1 MGWCFTFVSSSF
13 LDCEV
18 LWTSG
23 ESFVIIFLS
32 FLFMVF
38 WSLKVF
44 SFHYFLCEY
53 VHLCEYVQVRLRF
66 SWFSFFLP
74 ILFFLLGNISI
85 VLSVFKS
92 APRISGLSD
101 RCRGFCFVSVCPRP
115 CLSYR
120 FTPRV
125 FHKVVLTAESAEFPS
140 HNSNRTASDVCVK
153 SLRFEIAKWI
163 AKVFVKY
170 RHYWLE

>member
-1 MGWCFTFVSSSF
+1 VGWCFTFVSSSF

-18 LWTSG
+18 LWISR
-23 ESFVIIFLS
+23 ESFCDYFSFLS
-32 FLFMVF
+32 FDSVLISESFFIPLF
-38 WSLKVF
+38 SLWVCTSASTF
-44 SFHYFLCEY
+44 FLI
-53 VHLCEYVQVRLRF
+53 
-66 SWFSFFLP
+66 SFFLP

-85 VLSVFKS
+85 VLSVFNS
-92 APRISGLSD
+92 APRISALSD

-125 FHKVVLTAESAEFPS
+125 FHKVVLSPNCRVSKS
-140 HNSNRTASDVCVK
+140 HRKCASDVCVK